1 MIKKFFLFIF
11 SVVLIWLLFNH
22 ELITYALKQAKGQ
35 LTIVWNAEEVDEL
48 LKNPAVADS
57 VKEKL
62 LFIGKVRKYAIDSL
76 GLNNTDNY
84 TTLYDQKGEPL
95 LWVVTGCQPYK
106 LEAKEWDFP
115 IVGKMPYKGFFVQ
128 EDAVK
133 EFEKLR
139 NEGYDVGVRN
149 PGGWSTLG
157 WFKDPILSNMLSK
170 KQGDLAELII
180 HEMVHATVFVKDSVD
195 FNENLA
201 SFIGERGAFKFL
213 EDTYGKDSEEY
224 LLYEH
229 GLSDERA
236 YISHFLRGADALEK
250 LYSQIDVEVD
260 TAIKSMKK
268 RVLME
273 NIMIALDTIQFYDST
288 YADFPLHPLPNN
300 TYFMSFLRYRSKQDK
315 LLNLFN
321 EKFNKDLT
329 GFILY
334 FKQKHP
340 FL

>member
-1 MIKKFFLFIF
+1 MIKKLFLLILG
-11 SVVLIWLLFNH
+11 VVFIWLLFNYD
-22 ELITYALKQAKGQ
+22 LITYALKQAKGQ
-35 LTIVWNAEEVDEL
+35 LTIVWNAEPVDEL
-48 LKNPAVADS
+48 LKSPAVADS

-62 LFIGKVRKYAIDSL
+62 RYIGQVRKYAIESL

-95 LWVVTGCQPYK
+95 LWVVTACQPYK

-128 EDAVK
+128 EDA
-133 EFEKLR
+133 
-139 NEGYDVGVRN
+139 NEEYKRLQDQGYDVGMRN

-157 WFKDPILSNMLSK
+157 WFKDPILSNMLNKSK
-170 KQGDLAELII
+170 GDLAELII

-213 EDTYGKDSEEY
+213 EDTYGKNSQEY
-224 LLYEH
+224 LTYDH
-229 GLSDERA
+229 DLSDERA
-236 YISHFLRGADALEK
+236 YIAHFLKGADALEN
-250 LYSQIDVEVD
+250 LYSEIDTEPD
-260 TAIKSMKK
+260 TTVKSAKK
-268 RVLME
+268 RELME
-273 NIMIALDTIQFYDST
+273 NIMASLDTIQFYDSV
-288 YADFPLHPLPNN
+288 YNNFQSRPLPNN
-300 TYFMSFLRYRSKQDK
+300 TYFMSFLRYRSKQDN
-315 LLNLFN
+315 LLNLFDK
-321 EKFNKDLT
+321 KFNKDLT

-334 FKQKHP
+334 FKEKHP